1 MCTTWKKRK
10 EKKII
15 IIKEKTRGKR
25 KKEEKNVLR
34 QTCIYNVQV
43 LMITPAYIN
52 YVRFS
57 VKIKR

>member
-25 KKEEKNVLR
+25 KKGREECSTTDVYLQCSGTHDHTSVYKLR
-34 QTCIYNVQV
+34 QI
-43 LMITPAYIN
+43 
-52 YVRFS
+52 
-57 VKIKR
+57 